1 VSATSFKQLFR
12 GVNKV
17 LDRESVTSF
26 MESSFGP
33 WGLEMRDDGDS
44 WVLKTAKE
52 FLLRLKVT
60 FICYQT
66 LASDWQQFL

>member
-1 VSATSFKQLFR
+1 
-12 GVNKV
+12 
-17 LDRESVTSF
+17 
-26 MESSFGP
+26 
-33 WGLEMRDDGDS
+33 MRDDGDS